1 MRPTTVYVMP
11 TPPSKRRKP
20 SDFKSSPLTVK
31 SLDFFFEKQRK
42 PASSTPCNDLP
53 DQKSSSV
60 FHGPAQNYNPPC
72 SQSIKDEDLA
82 RKLQSEWDEEERAKA
97 TNSETEETREI
108 GDGKSEKFGDL
119 FLGLEDA
126 TPLRNPF
133 SNKLSSSS
141 RIGFIKPE
149 TLALQSSAA
158 AEDGISSTIPFDE
171 SLLTFDTAKYL
182 PSLKDHWLKNGC
194 HATYGLLTRCF
205 VLVNST
211 QSRIKIVDTLVNFL
225 RIIIEGDPE
234 SLLPAVRMFT

>member
-1 MRPTTVYVMP
+1 MP
-11 TPPSKRRKP
+11 TPPSKRRKQN
-20 SDFKSSPLTVK
+20 DFKSTPQTVR

-42 PASSTPCNDLP
+42 PASSSPCNDFP
-53 DQKSSSV
+53 DQKSSSI
-60 FHGPAQNYNPPC
+60 FHGPVQNYNPSN

-82 RKLQSEWDEEERAKA
+82 RKLQSEWDEEERAKVA
-97 TNSETEETREI
+97 NSYTEETRVI
-108 GDGKSEKFGDL
+108 SEGNSENFGDV
-119 FLGLEDA
+119 FLGHEDA
-126 TPLRNPF
+126 TPHRSSFN
-133 SNKLSSSS
+133 NKISSYE
-141 RIGFIKPE
+141 RIGSKQQSSKPE

-158 AEDGISSTIPFDE
+158 AEDGIASTIPFDE
-171 SLLTFDTAKYL
+171 SLLTFDTAQYL
-182 PSLKDHWLKNGC
+182 PSLKEQWLQNGC

>member
-1 MRPTTVYVMP
+1 MP

-20 SDFKSSPLTVK
+20 NDFKSSPLTIK

-42 PASSTPCNDLP
+42 PASSTPCDDFP

-60 FHGPAQNYNPPC
+60 FYGPEQNYNPPC
-72 SQSIKDEDLA
+72 SQSTKDEDLA

-97 TNSETEETREI
+97 TNSYTVETRVI
-108 GDGKSEKFGDL
+108 GDGNSEEFGDL
-119 FLGLEDA
+119 ILGHEDA
-126 TPLRNPF
+126 TPHRNPL
-133 SNKLSSSS
+133 SNNKLSFSS
-141 RIGFIKPE
+141 RTASIKPE

-171 SLLTFDTAKYL
+171 SLLTFDTAQYL

>member
-1 MRPTTVYVMP
+1 MP

-20 SDFKSSPLTVK
+20 NDFKSSPLTVK
-31 SLDFFFEKQRK
+31 NLDFFFEKQRK
-42 PASSTPCNDLP
+42 PASSTPCNDFP

-60 FHGPAQNYNPPC
+60 IHGPAQNYNPPC
-72 SQSIKDEDLA
+72 SQSTKDEDLA

-97 TNSETEETREI
+97 TNSYNEET
-108 GDGKSEKFGDL
+108 KEKFEDL
-119 FLGLEDA
+119 FLGHEDA
-126 TPLRNPF
+126 SPHRNPF
-133 SNKLSSSS
+133 SNNKLTSSSGTGS
-141 RIGFIKPE
+141 IKPE

-171 SLLTFDTAKYL
+171 SLLTFDTAQYL
-182 PSLKDHWLKNGC
+182 PSLKDQWLKNGC